1 MRELNVK
8 SKYYLSYQLQIFAD
22 GPGGEKTE
30 EATTKKLDEARKD
43 GSVARSNE
51 LNIGIALVT
60 IFLCLKIFISYIG
73 NGLVEGFFK
82 YYSKISSFV
91 NEPMLIGRAH
101 TLITDVIKSFI
112 LIVIP
117 IFIITNIVT
126 FVTVLVQVKWKV
138 SSKPLM
144 PKFDKLNPIK
154 GFKKIF
160 NKDKIFELVKSIV
173 KIFVVF
179 YMVYN
184 ELQGDINFLGELYAI
199 SLKEAISLIGSL
211 VLNLGLKISFLYVV
225 IGLVDYIYQIRKFK
239 KEMRMTKQELKDE
252 YKQTEGDPKI
262 KGRIRQK
269 MQEISNKRMMKQLP
283 EADVVITN
291 PTHLAVAIKYDK
303 SADGAPVVI
312 AKGADHLAAKI
323 REVARENKIEIVEN
337 KPLARMLYFNV
348 EIGQEVPRELY
359 QMVAEVL
366 AYVYR
371 LKNQ

>member
-1 MRELNVK
+1 M
-8 SKYYLSYQLQIFAD
+8 
-22 GPGGEKTE
+22 
-30 EATTKKLDEARKD
+30 
-43 GSVARSNE
+43 
-51 LNIGIALVT
+51 
-60 IFLCLKIFISYIG
+60 
-73 NGLVEGFFK
+73 
-82 YYSKISSFV
+82 
-91 NEPMLIGRAH
+91 
-101 TLITDVIKSFI
+101 
-112 LIVIP
+112 
-117 IFIITNIVT
+117 
-126 FVTVLVQVKWKV
+126 
-138 SSKPLM
+138 
-144 PKFDKLNPIK
+144 NPIK

>member
-73 NGLVEGFFK
+73 NGLLEGFFK

>member
-73 NGLVEGFFK
+73 NDLLEGFFK